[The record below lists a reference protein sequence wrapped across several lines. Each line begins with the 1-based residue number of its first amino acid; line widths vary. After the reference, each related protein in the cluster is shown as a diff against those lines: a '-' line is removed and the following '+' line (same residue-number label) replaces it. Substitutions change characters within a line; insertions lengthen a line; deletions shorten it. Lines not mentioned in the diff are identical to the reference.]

1 MANKKISQLTSM
13 GSVGIGSADYFV
25 VSESMGA
32 GNYATV
38 KTTPSQLAN
47 YVLNPISATQ
57 ISGTEKNVFFN
68 NSSWDTAGLG
78 ENFPYLQVDIDNGG
92 KLVTGSGISVPAI
105 NDNMGNCTATQ
116 NIKMQ
121 GKDITGLG
129 NIGFGNVNTVGGLDR
144 SSFIPSDGNGTSLQL
159 LGYEDLTLSGNRH
172 VNISGQALSLEN
184 GDIQTPISGNVII
197 TGGNLEIDPGN
208 KLIVNE
214 ISCNRAGGD
223 VDDASITIEGSSRH
237 VPYNF
242 SSAGAVAVN
251 WPDSNIQYTS
261 STIAQNVDFTNVA
274 DGQTLTF
281 YWENTRT
288 DSTSITPKFRS
299 GVYGTDEAGAVR
311 WGAEF
316 SNTAPAVA
324 PNKTNVYTFV
334 RINTGIFASAVTG
347 YVY

>member
-25 VSESMGA
+25 VSESVGA

-57 ISGTEKNVFFN
+57 ISGAGKNVFFN

-78 ENFPYLQVDIDNGG
+78 ENFPYLQVDINNGG

-129 NIGFGNVNTVGGLDR
+129 NVGFGNLNTVGGLDR

-214 ISCNRAGGD
+214 ISGSKNGS
-223 VDDASITIEGSSRH
+223 DDASLTIEGSSRH
-237 VPYNF
+237 VPTTAN
-242 SSAGAVAVN
+242 SPLSWA
-251 WPDSNIQYTS
+251 DSNIQYDS
-261 STIAQNVDFTNVA
+261 SSIGPITYSFTDVA
-274 DGQTLTF
+274 DGQTLTM
-281 YWENTRT
+281 YLENTHA
-288 DSTSITPKFRS
+288 SNSLGVKFVS
-299 GVYGTDEAGAVR
+299 GTFGMGASGAVVWGGEYPAGAPSVEV
-311 WGAEF
+311 GKA
-316 SNTAPAVA
+316 NL
-324 PNKTNVYTFV
+324 YTFV

>member
-13 GSVGIGSADYFV
+13 GSVGIGSADHFV
-25 VSESMGA
+25 VSESLGA

-38 KTTPSQLAN
+38 KTSPLQLAN

-57 ISGTEKNVFFN
+57 ISGAGKNVFFN

-78 ENFPYLQVDIDNGG
+78 ENFPYLQVDIDHGG

-105 NDNMGNCTATQ
+105 GDNMGNCVVTRDLYA
-116 NIKMQ
+116 Q
-121 GKDITGLG
+121 GFDFTGCYSFYFGDVDAIAYNARSVITSGP
-129 NIGFGNVNTVGGLDR
+129 NT
-144 SSFIPSDGNGTSLQL
+144 DGQELKVQAYT
-159 LGYEDLTLSGNRH
+159 DLTLSGNRH

-214 ISCNRAGGD
+214 ISGSKAGS
-223 VDDASITIEGSSRH
+223 DDASITIEGSSRH
-237 VPYNF
+237 VPTIAN
-242 SSAGAVAVN
+242 SPLSWA
-251 WPDSNIQYTS
+251 DSNIQYNS
-261 STIAQNVDFTNVA
+261 SNTGPLTYAFTDVA
-274 DGQTLTF
+274 DGQTLTM
-281 YWENTRT
+281 YLENTHA
-288 DSTSITPKFRS
+288 SNSLGVKFVS
-299 GVYGTDEAGAVR
+299 GTFGMGASGAVVWGGEYPAGAPSVEV
-311 WGAEF
+311 GKA
-316 SNTAPAVA
+316 NL
-324 PNKTNVYTFV
+324 YTFV